1 MPSGQGSYRVQTSE
15 EVKQGVWHPKTKSVM
30 GLGAQEH
37 GWHHG
42 DTLYK
47 IIQISAPVLLYG
59 CMSYGD
65 KGTRVCYDKLK

>member
-1 MPSGQGSYRVQTSE
+1 
-15 EVKQGVWHPKTKSVM
+15 M

-65 KGTRVCYDKLK
+65 KGTRVCYDNLK